1 VSWKS
6 SAAEPLGDFV
16 LKRGDGTEVR
26 WSEWRDR
33 PALVVAFLGV
43 ECPLAR
49 LYAVRLE
56 ELWQEFRPRGVQVV
70 GVNANEQDSTEEWQ
84 AFGAEFELSYPLLK
98 DLGAKVAEQLG
109 ATRTPEVVVLD
120 QAGRIRYR
128 GRIDDQYGVGYQRPA
143 ATRADLKVA
152 LEELLAGQEVSVPE
166 TEAAGCFIGRR
177 RTVEASPSDAE
188 PVQPVTPITWSGEV
202 AAIVQRRC
210 QSCHRPGEIAPFSL
224 LEYSEAASWSETIGE
239 SVREGRMP
247 PWHANPAYGEFA
259 NDARLSDQERTTL
272 LNWVEQGAP
281 EGEPSVPIAAKDAP
295 PWRIGEPDLIVPM
308 SPQPYQVPAEGVVE
322 YQWFHVDPGLKE
334 DCWVRAAQVKPS
346 APDVVHHAT
355 VYFQP
360 PNVPWDLRL
369 NAGIDLLG
377 GYNPGGDP
385 WEMPDGLAVKLP
397 AGSKIIFEMHY
408 TPNGRAQSDQT
419 VIGLVWADPN
429 SIRKQVHCVMPANR
443 DLEIPAGA
451 AAHEVKA
458 SYEFPVDSLLLTFR
472 PHMHLRGKSFRYEA
486 AYPDGTRE
494 ILLDVPHYNFNWQYN
509 YEYAKPKRIPAGTQL
524 VCTAVFDNSTDNPS
538 NPDATKVVSWGDQ
551 SWDEM
556 MIGMFSMVGA
566 DEDLE
571 VNRNHERIVEAGR
584 KRQKLLLGAIVVG
597 CMALMPALFWVRRGR
612 GSI

>member
-1 VSWKS
+1 V
-6 SAAEPLGDFV
+6 
-16 LKRGDGTEVR
+16 
-26 WSEWRDR
+26 
-33 PALVVAFLGV
+33 VVAFLGV

-70 GVNANEQDSTEEWQ
+70 GVNANEQDSAEEWQ

-98 DLGAKVAEQLG
+98 DLGAKVAEQLE

-120 QAGRIRYR
+120 QAGGIRYR

-281 EGEPSVPIAAKDAP
+281 EGEPDQAPPPRTFSDGWQIQQPDLVIAAGDGP
-295 PWRIGEPDLIVPM
+295 ETI
-308 SPQPYQVPAEGVVE
+308 PAEGTIEYRYVVA
-322 YQWFHVDPGLKE
+322 DPGFTE
-334 DCWVRAAQVKPS
+334 DRWIQAAEARPGNRR
-346 APDVVHHAT
+346 VVHHI
-355 VYFQP
+355 
-360 PNVPWDLRL
+360 NVFVLRPEWADEVL
-369 NAGIDLLG
+369 QTELSDFWLLQTQMLC
-377 GYNPGGDP
+377 GYVPGNQG
-385 WEMPDGLAVKLP
+385 AVFAEGSAKRIP
-397 AGSKIIFEMHY
+397 AGSKIVFQIHY
-408 TPNGRAQSDQT
+408 TATGKEEQDQSYL
-419 VIGLVWADPN
+419 GLVFAPRDEVD
-429 SIRKQVHCVMPANR
+429 QVIETVPAMMSSF
-443 DLEIPAGA
+443 EIPPGA
-451 AAHEVKA
+451 TQQVEMSYPIKTDTEVIA
-458 SYEFPVDSLLLTFR
+458 FL
-472 PHMHLRGKSFRYEA
+472 PHMHLRGKSFRYTA
-486 AYPDGTRE
+486 KYPDGKEE
-494 ILLDVPHYNFNWQYN
+494 ILLDVPRYDFGWQRR
-509 YEYAKPKRIPAGTQL
+509 YELREAKRLPAGSK
-524 VCTAVFDNSTDNPS
+524 VECVAVFDNTAENPA
-538 NPDATKVVSWGDQ
+538 NPDPKATVHWGEQ

-556 MIGMFSMVGA
+556 MIGYFDVVRQ
-566 DEDLE
+566 DEP
-571 VNRNHERIVEAGR
+571 AGR
-584 KRQKLLLGAIVVG
+584 LASNKQRRMGIATAIVSV
-597 CMALMPALFWVRRGR
+597 ALAGVVWLVIPRRIR
-612 GSI
+612 TNGS